1 VIRCIDFAKVTKIN
15 ARVTERILHV
25 VGNVVTEIF
34 KEESM
39 RTRSILV
46 SIVVVLFLLSV
57 GPVFAGGGQGETG
70 GAVTIDF
77 VNWVTAE
84 ESTRTP
90 VDDIIEDF
98 ESANPDIDVNPV
110 PVGFSD
116 ILNQLTVMY
125 NSGDSP
131 DLAQAAGPNIT
142 ILALMG
148 ALASADE
155 VFPRDFQNDLVKSAY
170 DLTMVEGTH
179 YGIPWAPGP
188 DGLFFNKDLMR
199 QAGLDPNNPP
209 ETIYDFQDQIAKARG
224 PLPSEIVVFGF
235 DTTVRMFGFEMTY
248 PFLRAFGAT
257 PFQGDPANFN
267 TPEVKE
273 YMQWMRTSVEK
284 KHTLPGKKI
293 GEFRPIAAQ
302 GRLLFMIDP
311 SFVKGIVLSIND
323 QLTEEQFNKSWGVAA
338 LPGDKN
344 GKHYTYASD
353 HQLCVFEES
362 QHKDAA
368 AKLAMHLVNSDYALR
383 NYLLKIGYTP
393 ATKSALDRVPEFR
406 EDPIIKAFVENVND
420 TVVKIPYGPD
430 YGDIVI
436 PFMAGVQ
443 EVITT
448 DKSIDEVLDGV
459 QEQIENIK

>member
-1 VIRCIDFAKVTKIN
+1 
-15 ARVTERILHV
+15 
-25 VGNVVTEIF
+25 
-34 KEESM
+34 M

>member
-1 VIRCIDFAKVTKIN
+1 VIRRIDFGKHSKEF
-15 ARVTERILHV
+15 RKVTERILHV
-25 VGNVVTEIF
+25 VGNVVSRIF
-34 KEESM
+34 REERM
-39 RTRSILV
+39 RTRIIIISA
-46 SIVVVLFLLSV
+46 FAALLLLNV
-57 GPVFAGGGQGETG
+57 APVFAGGQGEAG

-84 ESTRTP
+84 ESTRIK
-90 VDDIIEDF
+90 VEGIIADF
-98 ESANPDIDVNPV
+98 ESANPGISVNAV

-125 NSGDSP
+125 NSGDAP

-142 ILALMG
+142 MLALMG
-148 ALASADE
+148 ALASADK
-155 VFPRDFQNDLVKSAY
+155 VFPKDFQNDLVKSAY
-170 DLTMVEGTH
+170 DLTMVDKTH

-188 DGLFFNKDLMR
+188 DGLWFQKDLMR
-199 QAGLDPNNPP
+199 QAGLDPNKPP

-235 DTTVRMFGFEMTY
+235 DTTVRTFGFEMTY

-257 PFQGDPANFN
+257 PFQGDKVNFN
-267 TPEVKE
+267 TPQIKE
-273 YMQWMRTSVEK
+273 YMQWMRTSVENK
-284 KHTLPGKKI
+284 YTLPGKKI

-311 SFVKGIVLSIND
+311 SFVKGIVLSINKE
-323 QLTEEQFNKSWGVAA
+323 LSEEQFDRSWGVAA

-353 HQLCVFEES
+353 HQLCVFEDSE
-362 QHKDAA
+362 HKDAA

-383 NYLLKIGYTP
+383 NYLLAIGYTP
-393 ATKSALDRVPEFR
+393 ATKSALDRIPEFR
-406 EDPIIKAFVENVND
+406 KDPIITAFVEKVND

-448 DKSIDEVLDGV
+448 NKSIDTVLAEV

>member
-1 VIRCIDFAKVTKIN
+1 
-15 ARVTERILHV
+15 
-25 VGNVVTEIF
+25 
-34 KEESM
+34 M
-39 RTRSILV
+39 RTRTI
-46 SIVVVLFLLSV
+46 IVLIFVTLLLLN
-57 GPVFAGGGQGETG
+57 GATVFAGGGQEGAGEG
-70 GAVTIDF
+70 VTIEF

-90 VDDIIEDF
+90 VDDIIDNF
-98 ESANPDIDVNPV
+98 ESENPGINVTPV

-125 NSGDSP
+125 NSGDAP

-155 VFPRDFQNDLVKSAY
+155 VFPKDFQEDLIQSAY

-188 DGLFFNKDLMR
+188 DGLFYNKDLMA
-199 QAGLDPNNPP
+199 QAGLDPNDPP
-209 ETIYDFQDQIAKARG
+209 ETIYEFQDVIAKARG

-257 PFQGDPANFN
+257 PFKGDKVNFN
-267 TPEVKE
+267 TSEVKE
-273 YMQWMRTSVEK
+273 YMQWMRTSVENK
-284 KHTLPGKKI
+284 YTLPGKKI

-302 GRLLFMIDP
+302 GRLVFMIDP

-323 QLTEEQFNKSWGVAA
+323 ELTEEEFNKSWGVAA

-353 HQLCVFEES
+353 HQLCVFESSE
-362 QHKDAA
+362 HKDAA
-368 AKLAMHLVNSDYALR
+368 AKLAMHLCNSDYALR

-393 ATKSALDRVPEFR
+393 ATKSALDRIPEFR
-406 EDPIIKAFVENVND
+406 KDPILKAFVEKVND

-448 DKSIDEVLDGV
+448 NKSIDEVLAGV

>member
-1 VIRCIDFAKVTKIN
+1 
-15 ARVTERILHV
+15 
-25 VGNVVTEIF
+25 
-34 KEESM
+34 M
-39 RTRSILV
+39 RTRTIIV
-46 SIVVVLFLLSV
+46 SIMALLLLLNAV
-57 GPVFAGGGQGETG
+57 ALFAGGGQEVSEGP
-70 GAVTIDF
+70 VTIEF

-84 ESTRTP
+84 ESTR
-90 VDDIIEDF
+90 VKVEGIIADF
-98 ESANPDIDVNPV
+98 ESANPGINVNAV

-125 NSGDSP
+125 NSGDAP

-142 ILALMG
+142 MLALMG
-148 ALASADE
+148 ALASADK
-155 VFPRDFQNDLVKSAY
+155 VFPKDFQNDLVKSAY

-188 DGLFFNKDLMR
+188 DGLWFHKDLMR
-199 QAGLDPNNPP
+199 QAGLDPNKPP

-257 PFQGDPANFN
+257 PFASEPANFN

-273 YMQWMRTSVEK
+273 YMQWMRTSVENK
-284 KHTLPGKKI
+284 YTLPGKKI

-311 SFVKGIVLSIND
+311 SFVKGIVLSINKE
-323 QLTEEQFNKSWGVAA
+323 LSKEEFDRSWGVAA

-353 HQLCVFEES
+353 HQLCVFEDSE
-362 QHKDAA
+362 HKDAA

-383 NYLLKIGYTP
+383 NYLLAIGYTP
-393 ATKSALDRVPEFR
+393 ATKSALDRIPEFR
-406 EDPIIKAFVENVND
+406 KDPIITAFVEKVND

-448 DKSIDEVLDGV
+448 NKSIDAVLAGV
-459 QEQIENIK
+459 QEQIKNIK